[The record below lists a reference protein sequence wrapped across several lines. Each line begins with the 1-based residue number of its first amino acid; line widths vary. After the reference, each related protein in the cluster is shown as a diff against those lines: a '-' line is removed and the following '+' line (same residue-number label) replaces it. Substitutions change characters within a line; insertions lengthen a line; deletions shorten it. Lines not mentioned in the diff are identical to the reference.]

1 MKNLLRTVVAA
12 FIMVFAISNVSAGE
26 NKQNCS
32 FKVKYIPNMPNKP
45 RIPARPNETLD
56 AVYDAN
62 TDLLHLTFKKDL
74 GDVTISI
81 KSFGEDIMSEQY
93 NINTGDTYSLSL
105 ADYASGEYEIVIST
119 AGGQSYVGWLVK

>member
-1 MKNLLRTVVAA
+1 MFV
-12 FIMVFAISNVSAGE
+12 IVFALPLDANGIGQMHYFNITQLYDDVLPFPK
-26 NKQNCS
+26 N
-32 FKVKYIPNMPNKP
+32 IP